1 MFTNFA
7 RSFTRLATRHTA
19 KLSVPLLFTFY
30 HFNKNV
36 SFLEMPETSDIIK
49 GIYENKIRRSS
60 PIEKIF
66 EVFATVK
73 TEEGLRMSFFDLMRA
88 ICPFNYSTKDIH
100 ELKVRPR
107 DLGLCG
113 EAAAADDHQAVRP
126 RQLQEHERVRV
137 LYFLGLPRRYFPL
150 TSEHP

>member
-7 RSFTRLATRHTA
+7 RSFARSASRHA
-19 KLSVPLLFTFY
+19 VKLSVPLLFSFH

-36 SFLEMPETSDIIK
+36 YFLEMPETADIIK

-73 TEEGLRMSFFDLMRA
+73 TDDGLRMSFFDLMRA

-100 ELKVRPR
+100 ELKVRP
-107 DLGLCG
+107 
-113 EAAAADDHQAVRP
+113 VKP
-126 RQLQEHERVRV
+126 
-137 LYFLGLPRRYFPL
+137 
-150 TSEHP
+150 